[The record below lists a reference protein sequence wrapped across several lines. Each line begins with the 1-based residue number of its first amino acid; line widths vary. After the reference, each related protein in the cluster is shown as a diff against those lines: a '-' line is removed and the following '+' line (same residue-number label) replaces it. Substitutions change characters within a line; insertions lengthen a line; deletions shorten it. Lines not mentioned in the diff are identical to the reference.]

1 MDPTVLEPFIYPVSG
16 VLKLWHV
23 LMHSMLGMNDSTA
36 WLVSLFGLVLTVRIL
51 LIPLFWAMAKSAR
64 TGVAMRPEKAALKQ
78 EYATR
83 TDRESVLEFERKSKE
98 LQERY
103 GYKVSAGCLPALI
116 QIPVFLGLYQVLLR
130 MARPSAGLEV
140 EPGTRIGFLNAAE
153 IQAFQRSSVNDI
165 PLPAY
170 VAMPEE
176 TLARLGTTSA
186 DVRSFILPFL
196 LAAVVFTTGNMLMS
210 IARNIKTMDWDSG
223 MSRGMN
229 RFLLLL
235 TVFIPV
241 LLITLA
247 LTGPLPVAIILY
259 WFANNLWTLA
269 QSLIL
274 YPLVHRKVPLH
285 ASFEEF
291 SQERRAAALAGD
303 REKRA
308 RKWDVRRRKAVGV
321 VKPWRIPQIRRELNA
336 EKAARRE
343 AAAER
348 KAERK
353 ALSKAKRATTAEL
366 RKERLARRQEARTAK
381 KQAKSSSPQA
391 EPTTSDAPDPGRS
404 EEA

>member
-1 MDPTVLEPFIYPVSG
+1 MLEPFIYPVSG

-170 VAMPEE
+170 VAMPE
-176 TLARLGTTSA
+176 
-186 DVRSFILPFL
+186 
-196 LAAVVFTTGNMLMS
+196 
-210 IARNIKTMDWDSG
+210 
-223 MSRGMN
+223 
-229 RFLLLL
+229 
-235 TVFIPV
+235 
-241 LLITLA
+241 
-247 LTGPLPVAIILY
+247 
-259 WFANNLWTLA
+259 
-269 QSLIL
+269 
-274 YPLVHRKVPLH
+274 
-285 ASFEEF
+285 
-291 SQERRAAALAGD
+291 
-303 REKRA
+303 
-308 RKWDVRRRKAVGV
+308 VG
-321 VKPWRIPQIRRELNA
+321 W
-336 EKAARRE
+336 
-343 AAAER
+343 
-348 KAERK
+348 
-353 ALSKAKRATTAEL
+353 
-366 RKERLARRQEARTAK
+366 
-381 KQAKSSSPQA
+381 
-391 EPTTSDAPDPGRS
+391 
-404 EEA
+404 